1 MLVAEIS
8 GDRASE
14 SRRVQIRLTLAG
26 FASSL
31 DAAFFVVVD
40 FAMGLEAVAVVLDF
54 LDFGASMSSSEAF
67 RFVAVGLVTV
77 VLPLALVGAALALEA
92 AVSGA
97 DLDCLV
103 DAVGVVSVPRAFL
116 PLGSISGSSD
126 LRFVALGLLV
136 FAWVVARLSGDL
148 RARFEARVGAG
159 AAPDSATFLRGM
171 FTDCASST
179 IEACEGVFE

>member
-31 DAAFFVVVD
+31 DAAFFVVVA

-77 VLPLALVGAALALEA
+77 VLPLALEA

-136 FAWVVARLSGDL
+136 FAWVVAKLSGDL